1 MPILMQYAC
10 FACRK
15 VFKKPMPDQSA
26 SEHPCPDC
34 AQPLIM
40 MGTAFRAPR
49 RTDEPQWR
57 KVEQL
62 VSAGVLFCRNS
73 GPRPKLLNEVPA
85 FLQANARAKQSPGE
99 RTLERIVKSTVRSSK
114 HKQGPLKSL
123 NIEGTTEFEVAG
135 KELRSW
141 MKVLVRDGNE
151 WLKGSFRSTGDG
163 GKTVKP
169 HVVVGR
175 KKIFIGPQT
184 VLRWPE

>member
-1 MPILMQYAC
+1 
-10 FACRK
+10 
-15 VFKKPMPDQSA
+15 
-26 SEHPCPDC
+26 
-34 AQPLIM
+34 M